1 MLRLFLEAKW
11 FTNYLI
17 ANGIANLEPHR
28 DYKVDSVPVKVDDDF
43 QEREICALS
52 SHMGQALIKQTT
64 NFALQGVEEVSSEIQ
79 QKKKHYKLRTL
90 VILSSLR

>member
-1 MLRLFLEAKW
+1 LLRLFLEAKL
-11 FTNYLI
+11 FTNYFI
-17 ANGIANLEPHR
+17 ANGIANLSHR
-28 DYKVDSVPVKVDDDF
+28 DYKVDSVPVKVGDDF

-64 NFALQGVEEVSSEIQ
+64 NLALQGVEEVSSEIQ

-90 VILSSLR
+90 VNLSSLR

>member
-11 FTNYLI
+11 FTNYFI
-17 ANGIANLEPHR
+17 ANRIANLSHM
-28 DYKVDSVPVKVDDDF
+28 DYKVDSVPVKVGDDF

-64 NFALQGVEEVSSEIQ
+64 NLALQGVEEVSSEIQ

-90 VILSSLR
+90 VNLSSLR

>member
-1 MLRLFLEAKW
+1 LLRFFLEAKW

-17 ANGIANLEPHR
+17 ANGIANLSHR

-90 VILSSLR
+90 VNLSSLR